1 MKSETFASIMA
12 LVADDPL
19 TPAQTRQMGVLAD
32 DRLVGMSEASKL
44 LDISPQT
51 LRRIGLPVVKVGRR
65 VLYRTRDLHTYINK
79 HTYHESHE

>member
-1 MKSETFASIMA
+1 MKPDTFASVMA

-19 TPAQTRQMGVLAD
+19 TPAQTRQLGVLAD
-32 DRLVGMSEASKL
+32 DRLVGVSEASKL

-65 VLYRTRDLHTYINK
+65 VLYRTRDLNTYIKK
-79 HTYHESHE
+79 HTYHES

>member
-32 DRLVGMSEASKL
+32 DRLVGVSEASRM
-44 LDISPQT
+44 LDVSPKT
-51 LRRIGLPVVKVGRR
+51 MRRIGLPVVRIGKR
-65 VLYRTRDLHTYINK
+65 VLYRTRDLHAYVKK
-79 HTYHESHE
+79 HTYYES

>member
-1 MKSETFASIMA
+1 MKSETFAPIMA

-32 DRLVGMSEASKL
+32 DRLVGVSEASKL

-79 HTYHESHE
+79 HTYHES

>member
-1 MKSETFASIMA
+1 MKTDTFASIMA
-12 LVADDPL
+12 IIADDPL

-32 DRLVGMSEASKL
+32 DRLVSVSEASKL

-65 VLYRTRDLHTYINK
+65 VLYRTRDLNTYIKK
-79 HTYHESHE
+79 HTYHES

>member
-79 HTYHESHE
+79 HTYHES

>member
-19 TPAQTRQMGVLAD
+19 TPSQTRQMGVLAD
-32 DRLVGMSEASKL
+32 DRLVSVSEASKL

-51 LRRIGLPVVKVGRR
+51 MRRIGLPVVKVGRR
-65 VLYRTRDLHTYINK
+65 VLYRTRDLHNYIKK
-79 HTYHESHE
+79 HTYHES